1 MIMLENSYLVISLF
15 VWNVFLAKWKSSEF
29 MQAHIF
35 VFMIYLVIKSKKLG
49 TCLCFYALSLI
60 LYNISFDV
68 TFTSTELKLDL
79 FII

>member
-1 MIMLENSYLVISLF
+1 MKMLENSYLVISLF

-49 TCLCFYALSLI
+49 TCLYFYA
-60 LYNISFDV
+60 
-68 TFTSTELKLDL
+68 
-79 FII
+79 